1 MIKSFLNNRKQ
12 RVVLNGQC
20 SDWKEISAGV
30 PQGSVLGPLFFF
42 LYINDLPLGLKS
54 NVKMFADDTSLF
66 SIVKNPVESSQD
78 LNHDL
83 KLINSWEHQWKMSF
97 NPDPSKQAVE
107 VIFSR
112 KKSEQYQPPI
122 FFNNLQV
129 QSLSVHKHLGLSLD
143 SKLNLQEHLKEKSAK
158 ANTGIGVIKK
168 LSCYIPRKSL
178 LTICNMFVWPI

>member
-1 MIKSFLNNRKQ
+1 M
-12 RVVLNGQC
+12 
-20 SDWKEISAGV
+20 
-30 PQGSVLGPLFFF
+30 
-42 LYINDLPLGLKS
+42 KS

-83 KLINSWEHQWKMSF
+83 NLINSWAHQWKMSF

-143 SKLNLQEHLKEKSAK
+143 SKLNFQEHLK
-158 ANTGIGVIKK
+158 
-168 LSCYIPRKSL
+168 
-178 LTICNMFVWPI
+178 